1 MSFESIGFPGRGKK
15 IGILGFPVGFGA
27 GQKGSELGAT
37 AIRLADV
44 RGGSLVSHIADLGYE
59 VVGAAASRSHA
70 LDYVGKADIALID
83 LNLLDGA
90 SGLDIAKD
98 FARTGTS
105 VVIVTANPTAVP
117 SDTDVAI
124 GVLTKPVD
132 DVSLS
137 RTLKYLVSRIEGR
150 AIRCPREL
158 HLLSGAPTS
167 ED

>member
-1 MSFESIGFPGRGKK
+1 MLSLELKELSPRFIAMKK
-15 IGILGFPVGFGA
+15 QSRMPYKV
-27 GQKGSELGAT
+27 
-37 AIRLADV
+37 
-44 RGGSLVSHIADLGYE
+44 LVIEDQFLIAAAAEQAIADLGYE